1 MPLNWFPI
9 LQISVH
15 SHSSIPYVCHPLMP
29 GISCWTTW
37 FRVRMWEYRC
47 LVRKGWRDSVS
58 VEGWASSRRST
69 NHSSAVHN
77 TRTAFRRWGLWEQN
91 HTTVGR
97 GVWGSHGAL
106 CIPLGEGWERNS
118 LCVALDVEIF
128 KGEHSNKGEENTWER
143 EGILLVCLFLRA
155 HLSRC
160 DPKQKALALTQNGL
174 FPCCQNASFCWCYL
188 LLHGSFKGWNDRE
201 FSPAVYDC

>member
-29 GISCWTTW
+29 GISWWTTW

-58 VEGWASSRRST
+58 VERWASSRRST

-118 LCVALDVEIF
+118 HCGPRCRDFQGRAQQQGG
-128 KGEHSNKGEENTWER
+128 GEHMRTWGNFVGLFVFKSSFESVWPKTEGSGSNTKWLIPMLPKC
-143 EGILLVCLFLRA
+143 ILLLMLSTASWLF
-155 HLSRC
+155 
-160 DPKQKALALTQNGL
+160 
-174 FPCCQNASFCWCYL
+174 
-188 LLHGSFKGWNDRE
+188 
-201 FSPAVYDC
+201 